1 MKLYRQL
8 ASLVAARLNCMASG
22 NDEWRDKHESEIERL
37 TKEHLPSGS
46 GFDNGTTVDLEQ
58 SKPNKLVLQ
67 TAFHHMDENGYYDG
81 WTDHTVTVTADL
93 QFGFDLKLNGRN
105 RNDINE
111 YIGEVFNLVLDEEVR
126 S

>member
-22 NDEWRDKHESEIERL
+22 NDEWRCRHEAMIEL
-37 TKEHLPSGS
+37 LAKEYLPRGS

-105 RNDINE
+105 RNDIND
-111 YIGEVFNLVLDEEVR
+111 YIGQTFTHVLDDEVP